1 MESGENKRRERV
13 GRRRAK
19 EGVVVE
25 QAGGGSRDEECCSVI
40 DFRVVLLQCYCCD
53 ADQIKSSG

>member
-1 MESGENKRRERV
+1 MEKIKGEKEGAV
-13 GRRRAK
+13 WRRAK